1 MAARFRDFRGLPA
14 ASDDLPGLPPGLDA
28 HQALQSG
35 LHQLSPGASMYGWFG
50 NANASSSGKQICCIH
65 GKERSLAHLEEV
77 APGALGMR
85 CRAEV
90 ECKMGA
96 STAPH
101 ALAPTESYECSVHA
115 KPRSINFLE
124 WRDGAFQCK
133 QGFECMSTVG
143 AAPCKVLC
151 SLHNRVRALEVMLQE
166 KDGQW
171 VCKPGARCKG
181 TTVEARQLGSPY
193 ARPPNSQQGNLVCM
207 LHNKKRASKYLM
219 PHPTIPGAMVCL
231 PESGC
236 K

>member
-1 MAARFRDFRGLPA
+1 VPRYR
-14 ASDDLPGLPPGLDA
+14 PGLDSLSMS
-28 HQALQSG
+28 HQ
-35 LHQLSPGASMYGWFG
+35 QLRPGASPYNPYGWGG
-50 NANASSSGKQICCIH
+50 NVHGTAGSIGKEICCIH
-65 GKERSLAHLEEV
+65 GKERSLAHLEEII
-77 APGALGMR
+77 PGALGMR

-96 STAPH
+96 SAAPH
-101 ALAPTESYECSVHA
+101 GAHAPAPSESYECSVHA
-115 KPRSINFLE
+115 KPRSLNFLE

-133 QGFECMSTVG
+133 TGFECMSTVG

-151 SLHNRVRALEVMLQE
+151 TLHNRVRALEVMLQE

-193 ARPPNSQQGNLVCM
+193 ARPPQSQHGNLVCM

-219 PHPTIPGAMVCL
+219 PHPSIPGAMVCL
-231 PESGC
+231 PDSGC